1 MIASTASS
9 RTVLIASA
17 ASGVRHRFAE
27 ALQAAGHRTLE
38 TERTADLLRSIE
50 PDRPAAD
57 LLLLDLGLPGGGG
70 VSLVQRV
77 RNRAGSL
84 PIVVFSGS
92 ITRAEEVRVL
102 AALWVTGYVNEH
114 SDAQQILP
122 SLAPHLFPDNFNR
135 RSSPRVVLAIPVSY
149 RFDRTIAGALTLN
162 ISKGGLGV
170 RSMSP
175 LPVATAVRARF
186 RLPGAAGEIGADS
199 RVAWS
204 DRRVGMGLQFEK
216 ADAGDQNAV
225 DDYVDRHH
233 FGDPGASPPERE
245 P

>member
-27 ALQAAGHRTLE
+27 ALRVAGHRTLE
-38 TERTADLLRSIE
+38 AERTADLLKWVE

-57 LLLLDLGLPGGGG
+57 LLLLDLGLPGGEG

-77 RNRAGSL
+77 RDRAGSL

-92 ITRAEEVRVL
+92 ISRAEEVRGL
-102 AALWVTGYVNEH
+102 AALRVTGYVNEH

-122 SLAPHLFPDNFNR
+122 SLAPHLFPDSFNR

-149 RFDRTIAGALTLN
+149 RFDRTLAGALTLN
-162 ISKGGLGV
+162 ISKGGLAV

-175 LPVATAVRARF
+175 LAVATAVRARF
-186 RLPGAAGEIGADS
+186 RLPGAAREIGADS
-199 RVAWS
+199 RVAWC
-204 DRRVGMGLQFEK
+204 DRRVGMGLQFERV
-216 ADAGDQNAV
+216 DAGDQTAI
-225 DDYVDRHH
+225 DEYVDRHH
-233 FGDPGASPPERE
+233 LGDPSGEE
-245 P
+245 PG